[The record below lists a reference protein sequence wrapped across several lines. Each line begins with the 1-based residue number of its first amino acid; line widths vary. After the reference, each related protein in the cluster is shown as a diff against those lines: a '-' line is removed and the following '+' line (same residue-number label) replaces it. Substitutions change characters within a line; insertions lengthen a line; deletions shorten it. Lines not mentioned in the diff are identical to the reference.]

1 MSYYTREQ
9 ALEMVLQDDLDSGGE
24 IDIEED
30 PDFPLPHSSDSDE
43 PGDNSDSRR
52 PSPDHGPGD
61 SHNSDSDLDEVQYR
75 SLATRTATK
84 EIRSLLST

>member
-30 PDFPLPHSSDSDE
+30 PDFPLPHSIVMILGTIQILGGLPLILILETPITLTVIWIMVS
-43 PGDNSDSRR
+43 
-52 PSPDHGPGD
+52 
-61 SHNSDSDLDEVQYR
+61 
-75 SLATRTATK
+75 
-84 EIRSLLST
+84 